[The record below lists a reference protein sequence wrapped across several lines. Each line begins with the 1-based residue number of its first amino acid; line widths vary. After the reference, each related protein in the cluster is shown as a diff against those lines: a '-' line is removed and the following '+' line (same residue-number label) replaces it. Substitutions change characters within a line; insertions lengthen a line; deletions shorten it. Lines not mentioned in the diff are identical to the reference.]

1 MKYRIL
7 NVIIRWK
14 KYISQYLRDSNY
26 NKKKKYFYKFISY
39 SVERN
44 METRSEDYTYKD
56 DITTVLM
63 IIYIAKLFI
72 C

>member
-1 MKYRIL
+1 MLLLDERNIYL
-7 NVIIRWK
+7 NNLEIQIIT
-14 KYISQYLRDSNY
+14 
-26 NKKKKYFYKFISY
+26 KKKYFYKFISC

-44 METRSEDYTYKD
+44 MDTRSEDYTYKD

>member
-44 METRSEDYTYKD
+44 MDTRSEDYTYKD
-56 DITTVLM
+56 DITVLM

>member
-1 MKYRIL
+1 
-7 NVIIRWK
+7 
-14 KYISQYLRDSNY
+14 
-26 NKKKKYFYKFISY
+26 
-39 SVERN
+39 

>member
-1 MKYRIL
+1 MKYCIL

>member
-7 NVIIRWK
+7 NVIISWK
-14 KYISQYLRDSNY
+14 KYIFQYLRDSNY
-26 NKKKKYFYKFISY
+26 NKKKKYFYKFISC

-44 METRSEDYTYKD
+44 MDTRSEDYTYKD

>member
-1 MKYRIL
+1 MLLLDERNIYLNIL
-7 NVIIRWK
+7 EIQIIT
-14 KYISQYLRDSNY
+14 
-26 NKKKKYFYKFISY
+26 KKKYFYKFISC

-56 DITTVLM
+56 DFTIVLM

>member
-56 DITTVLM
+56 DITIVLM
-63 IIYIAKLFI
+63 IIYIEKLFI

>member
-1 MKYRIL
+1 MLLSDGRNIYLNIL
-7 NVIIRWK
+7 EIQIIT
-14 KYISQYLRDSNY
+14 
-26 NKKKKYFYKFISY
+26 KKKYFYKFISC

-44 METRSEDYTYKD
+44 MDTRSEDYTYKD

>member
-1 MKYRIL
+1 MLLLDERNIYLNIL
-7 NVIIRWK
+7 EIQIIT
-14 KYISQYLRDSNY
+14 
-26 NKKKKYFYKFISY
+26 KKKKYFYKFISY

-44 METRSEDYTYKD
+44 MDTRSEDYTYKD
-56 DITTVLM
+56 DITVLM

>member
-1 MKYRIL
+1 MLLLDERNIYLNIL
-7 NVIIRWK
+7 EIQIIT
-14 KYISQYLRDSNY
+14 
-26 NKKKKYFYKFISY
+26 KKKKYFYKFISY

-44 METRSEDYTYKD
+44 MDTRSEDYTYKD

>member
-1 MKYRIL
+1 MLLLDERNIYL
-7 NVIIRWK
+7 NNLEIQIIT
-14 KYISQYLRDSNY
+14 
-26 NKKKKYFYKFISY
+26 KKKKYFYKFISC

-56 DITTVLM
+56 DFTIVLM